1 MANTICWIQHTKSEK
16 YGKVLYKPMN
26 NAVYRKRIENFKK
39 RIDAKL
45 ASDKKD
51 YLKWASK
58 PTIYHTKYMT
68 MI

>member
-1 MANTICWIQHTKSEK
+1 
-16 YGKVLYKPMN
+16 MN

-39 RIDAKL
+39 RTDAKL

-58 PTIYHTKYMT
+58 PTIFHTKYMT